1 MKGDATTGTRGR
13 GGWRRLRAGVASGLA
28 GLLVLAV
35 LAAPVRPGEL
45 TPWAFLRLPVE
56 ALLAAAVL
64 LALPA
69 RVRRPMAAL
78 AGAALG
84 LLGVLKLADLG
95 FSGALGRPFD
105 PVSDWALLDD
115 ATGFL
120 ADSVGRAGATA
131 AAVAVGLLAVGLP
144 AVGALAVLRLA
155 VLLARHETGAT
166 RAVAA
171 LTVGWVACA
180 AFGVRVAPGVPVAD
194 SGAGALVRDH
204 AARVRAGL
212 ADRDVFAAQVAA
224 DPFRDTPGGQLLT
237 GLRGKD
243 VVVAFVESY
252 GRDAVEDPEFAPGV
266 GAVLDAGTAR
276 LRAAGF
282 GARSAYLT
290 SPTAGGGSWLAHAT
304 LLSGLWIDTE
314 QRHRSLLAGDRLTLG
329 GAFHRAGW
337 RTVGVMPAAV
347 QDWPEGRFY
356 GYDQF
361 YDSRALGYR
370 GPAFGYAPMP
380 DQYALSVF
388 QRRERAGTGRPPVL
402 AEIALT
408 SSHSPWTLVPRP
420 LGWDD
425 LGDGSV
431 FAHAVTVTPG
441 GRDAVR
447 RSAAQ
452 VRAGYRSSVEYTLET
467 LISYVETYG
476 DDDLVLVFLG
486 DHQPAPAVTGAD
498 AGRDVPVTVVAR
510 DPAVLDR
517 IAGWGWQDGLRPG
530 PGAPVWRMDSFRD
543 RFLTAFGSRAGPAGL
558 PPPRRSP
565 GAAPHR

>member
-1 MKGDATTGTRGR
+1 
-13 GGWRRLRAGVASGLA
+13 V
-28 GLLVLAV
+28 
-35 LAAPVRPGEL
+35 
-45 TPWAFLRLPVE
+45 
-56 ALLAAAVL
+56 AAVL
-64 LALPA
+64 LA
-69 RVRRPMAAL
+69 
-78 AGAALG
+78 
-84 LLGVLKLADLG
+84 
-95 FSGALGRPFD
+95 
-105 PVSDWALLDD
+105 
-115 ATGFL
+115 
-120 ADSVGRAGATA
+120 
-131 AAVAVGLLAVGLP
+131 VGLLVL
-144 AVGALAVLRLA
+144 GALAVLRLA
-155 VLLARHETGAT
+155 ALLARHHAGAT

-180 AFGVRVAPGVPVAD
+180 AFGVPVAD
-194 SGAGALVRDH
+194 SGASALVRDH
-204 AARVRAGL
+204 AARVRVGL

-224 DPFRDTPGGQLLT
+224 DPFRDAPGGQLLT

-266 GAVLDAGTAR
+266 GGVLDAGTAR

-304 LLSGLWIDTE
+304 LLSGLWIDSE

-347 QDWPEGRFY
+347 EDWPEGRFY
-356 GYDQF
+356 GYDEF
-361 YDSRALGYR
+361 YDNRALGYR

-388 QRRERAGTGRPPVL
+388 QRRERAGADRPPVM

-420 LGWDD
+420 LGWNE

-431 FAHAVTVTPG
+431 FGHATTVTPG

-447 RSAAQ
+447 RSTAQ
-452 VRAGYRSSVEYTLET
+452 VRAGYRSSVEYTLAT

-486 DHQPAPAVTGAD
+486 DHQPAPVVTGPD

-517 IAGWGWQDGLRPG
+517 IAGWGWRDGLRPG
-530 PGAPVWRMDSFRD
+530 PGAPVWRMDDFRD
-543 RFLTAFGSRAGPAGL
+543 RFLAAFGSRPGPAGF
-558 PPPRRSP
+558 PPSGASP
-565 GAAPHR
+565 GAVPRR